1 MILVFDKPPM
11 KEVVV
16 IVKNMHE
23 GFKTMYFDG
32 ACSRFG
38 AGAGVIFVSPVIT
51 PFHIHFQSTMW
62 RSGFDHPFL
71 TTSET
76 SIFLKMIGIVNFLNS
91 LNATAS
97 H

>member
-32 ACSRFG
+32 ARSRFG

-51 PFHIHFQSTMW
+51 PFHIHF
-62 RSGFDHPFL
+62 
-71 TTSET
+71 
-76 SIFLKMIGIVNFLNS
+76 
-91 LNATAS
+91 A
-97 H
+97 